1 MILGE
6 QSSGGACPVQENVT
20 ADGLPYQLSTF
31 LRIRNAAGEVIDGGV
46 PVDADLLV
54 TRTVAH
60 EDKPGLETV
69 EKDYSGFYD
78 LTALS
83 RLINAF
89 YEEAAQPAA

>member
-1 MILGE
+1 M
-6 QSSGGACPVQENVT
+6 A
-20 ADGLPYQLSTF
+20 
-31 LRIRNAAGEVIDGGV
+31 
-46 PVDADLLV
+46 LV